1 MQMIVIELKSSTY
14 PVAFLY
20 IGHILP
26 PAHYMIIDDL

>member
-1 MQMIVIELKSSTY
+1 MQMIVIELKSTTY
-14 PVAFLY
+14 PVASLY